1 MSMWN
6 TVPMRPLTT
15 HKPFNPWGVAALT
28 YLLGM
33 AVILGIGF
41 VIGTLGFLLMSGMW
55 FAGAGEGPYPA
66 DLVVVVVA
74 VALGIGVLS
83 LAIQSR
89 FISRRGGARP
99 VVAPVAAL
107 AGSLLVGLAVTP
119 ADLPEPALVALQAV
133 VEIVVLAKLIDPKR

>member
-15 HKPFNPWGVAALT
+15 QKPFNAWGVAMLT

-33 AVILGIGF
+33 AAILGLGF

-55 FAGAGEGPYPA
+55 FAGAGEEPYPA
-66 DLVVVVVA
+66 DLIVVVVA
-74 VALGIGVLS
+74 VGFGIGVLS

-99 VVAPVAAL
+99 VAAPVAAL
-107 AGSLLVGLAVTP
+107 AASLLVGLAVTP
-119 ADLPEPALVALQAV
+119 ADLPEAALVALQAV

>member
-1 MSMWN
+1 MWN

-15 HKPFNPWGVAALT
+15 QKPFNAWGVALLT

-33 AVILGIGF
+33 AAILGLGF
-41 VIGTLGFLLMSGMW
+41 VIGTLGFLLMSGMR

-74 VALGIGVLS
+74 VGFGIGVLS

-99 VVAPVAAL
+99 VTAPVAAL
-107 AGSLLVGLAVTP
+107 AASLLVGLAVTP
-119 ADLPEPALVALQAV
+119 ADLPEAALVALQAV